1 MLSPNGPFAS
11 NSFFRP
17 KTISKVAIIKPRVQR
32 LLFFSLLLLSFSSLF
47 LLFLFPSIFVTVI
60 LELLGLKKRAFWC
73 FFTQTTANFV
83 WLVFKTSAR
92 YIWSVTALMNFKKKK
107 KTYTSIYVS
116 RFKGF
121 ATYLSTMR
129 TKMCASQTWNILKKK
144 KSNCFSQNN
153 CGIDQDS
160 LTLKTS
166 DCRGQNVM

>member
-32 LLFFSLLLLSFSSLF
+32 LLFFFSSPPFLLLALSFIPFS
-47 LLFLFPSIFVTVI
+47 FVTVI

-153 CGIDQDS
+153 CGIDKDS

>member
-73 FFTQTTANFV
+73 FFTQTTANFL
-83 WLVFKTSAR
+83 WLVFKKSAR

-107 KTYTSIYVS
+107 KKNIHVDL
-116 RFKGF
+116 RFKIQRICHLPF
-121 ATYLSTMR
+121 YDAYQDVCKPNLKYLEE
-129 TKMCASQTWNILKKK
+129 KKK
-144 KSNCFSQNN
+144 
-153 CGIDQDS
+153 
-160 LTLKTS
+160 
-166 DCRGQNVM
+166 

>member
-1 MLSPNGPFAS
+1 MLSPNEPFAS

-32 LLFFSLLLLSFSSLF
+32 LLFFFSSPPFLLLALSFIPFS
-47 LLFLFPSIFVTVI
+47 FVTVI

-153 CGIDQDS
+153 CGIDKDS

>member
-1 MLSPNGPFAS
+1 MVSPNGPFAS

-32 LLFFSLLLLSFSSLF
+32 LLFFFSSPPFLLLALSFIPFS
-47 LLFLFPSIFVTVI
+47 FVTVI

-153 CGIDQDS
+153 CGIDKDS

>member
-1 MLSPNGPFAS
+1 MVSPNGPFAS

-32 LLFFSLLLLSFSSLF
+32 LLFFFSSPPFLLLALSFIPFS
-47 LLFLFPSIFVTVI
+47 FVTVI

-92 YIWSVTALMNFKKKK
+92 YIWSVTALMNFKKEK

-153 CGIDQDS
+153 CGIDKDS